1 MSSDVSHLMHLK
13 LDATAHF
20 RKHGKF
26 LKVVENPKS
35 PFPSLITMLVE
46 NNQIWFQV
54 KIWIST

>member
-1 MSSDVSHLMHLK
+1 MHLK